1 MRHSSRAWVRADM
14 FKTTPGEAHRGSLP
28 EKAPFLFNFH
38 HVCSE
43 PVLAIDRIFIRNSH
57 KPGACIP
64 HICRLI
70 IDPAAAP
77 SVSDRRV
84 THVDRAANARPD
96 T

>member
-43 PVLAIDRIFIRNSH
+43 PVLAIDRILSETRTNQAHVFRT
-57 KPGACIP
+57 
-64 HICRLI
+64 
-70 IDPAAAP
+70 
-77 SVSDRRV
+77 SVALS
-84 THVDRAANARPD
+84 
-96 T
+96 